1 MKFTATLF
9 SGIFFSSMLSLAQ
22 PKLKLDTFSRTFA
35 APIDM
40 AHDGFTSRV
49 FIAQQNGIIWALDSD
64 GVRLDTFIDLRTK
77 VQSGGEEGL
86 LGFAFHPGYKDNG
99 YFYTYYTKKNTTDN
113 AVFRYK
119 VSANPNRAEKDTEQ
133 LVITLL
139 HPGFTNHNGGCI
151 KFGKDGYLYI
161 AVGDGGG
168 SGDPNGNGQNKNTLP
183 GKILRLDVNNF
194 SQPYSI
200 PSTNPF
206 FAETNV
212 QKEIWAYGLRNPWR
226 FSFDKN
232 TGDLWIAD
240 VGQNNREEVNFQSSA
255 SPGGENY
262 GWRCYE
268 GNAVYS
274 STGCGSAG
282 NYKFPVFDYPHNS
295 STGGFSITGGFIY
308 KGSKYPD
315 LLGYYI
321 FSDYISGNFWMTKKT
336 DTVFT
341 TTQLSTPKQSNV
353 SSFGEDLRGELYAC
367 NLNNGV
373 VYKIRELCSPFQL
386 ILVSKKNPSCADVTD
401 GRIEVNSTG
410 SNGNVTY
417 NWSNGSNGS
426 IITNLSAD
434 KYIVTATDAIGCIRK
449 DSFSLIRPDTIKIH
463 LNSKTNPSCPDV
475 ANGSIQVNGSGGN
488 GIYSYSWSNGITT
501 ATNNNLSNGIY
512 TLILTDSNHCAAT
525 DSFEL
530 VNADTLAQPII
541 HLSNDT
547 LYTADGFTFK
557 WFRNDTLIADA
568 TQSNYK
574 PVRSGLYKVE
584 ITDINGCKAL
594 SDTLTY
600 IITSVIDRNDVPV
613 IFSIYPNPVSETL
626 TLDLHL
632 NSTKP
637 FTLIIINSIGQLVY
651 SEHLQEKDFVKII
664 SMQQFPKGVY
674 QLFMNSEDGQS
685 DCRTFVKE

>member
-1 MKFTATLF
+1 MKFTATLL
-9 SGIFFSSMLSLAQ
+9 SGIFFSSILSFAQ

-40 AHDGFTSRV
+40 AHDGFSSRV
-49 FIAQQNGIIWALDSD
+49 FIAQQNGIIWTLDSN
-64 GVRLDTFIDLRTK
+64 GVKLDTFIDLRTK

-99 YFYTYYTKKNTTDN
+99 YFYTYYTQKNTTDN

-119 VSANPNRAEKDTEQ
+119 VSGNPNRAERDSEQ
-133 LVITLL
+133 LVINLL
-139 HPGFTNHNGGCI
+139 HPAFTNHNGGCV

-161 AVGDGGG
+161 AVGDGGSG
-168 SGDPNGNGQNKNTLP
+168 GDPNGNGQNKNTLL
-183 GKILRLDVNNF
+183 GKILRLDVSDF
-194 SQPYSI
+194 SQPYAI
-200 PSTNPF
+200 PPSNPF

-212 QKEIWAYGLRNPWR
+212 KKEIWAYGLRNPWR
-226 FSFDKN
+226 FSFDKM
-232 TGDLWIAD
+232 TDDLWIAD
-240 VGQNNREEVNFQSSA
+240 VGQGNREEVDFQSAGS
-255 SPGGENY
+255 SGGENY

-274 STGCGSAG
+274 SSGCGSAA

-353 SSFGEDLRGELYAC
+353 SSFGEDIRGELYAC

-373 VYKIRELCSPFQL
+373 VYKIRELCSIFQL
-386 ILVSKKNPSCADVTD
+386 SLASKKNPSCAGLTD

-410 SNGNVTY
+410 SNGSVTY
-417 NWSNGSNGS
+417 TWSNGSNS
-426 IITNLSAD
+426 NVISNLSAD
-434 KYIVTATDAIGCIRK
+434 NYIVTATDAIGCVRK
-449 DSFSLIRPDTIKIH
+449 DSFSLIRPDTLKIH
-463 LNSKTNPSCPDV
+463 LDSKTNPSCPDV
-475 ANGSIQVNGSGGN
+475 ANGLIQVSGSGGN
-488 GIYSYSWSNGITT
+488 GVFSYRWSNGIIT
-501 ATNNNLSNGIY
+501 ADNPNLSNGVY
-512 TLILTDSNHCAAT
+512 TLTLTDSNRCAAT

-530 VNADTLAQPII
+530 VNKDTLDQPVLTVS
-541 HLSNDT
+541 HDT
-547 LYTADGFTFK
+547 LYIAPGFTYK

-568 TQSNYK
+568 TLSYYK
-574 PVRSGLYKVE
+574 LLRSGLYKVE
-584 ITDINGCKAL
+584 ITDVNGCKAL

-600 IITSVIDRNDVPV
+600 ILTSVKNKNAAPG

-626 TLDLHL
+626 TLDMRL
-632 NSTKP
+632 NSAKP
-637 FTLIIINSIGQLVY
+637 STLIIINSIGQLVY
-651 SEHLQEKDFVKII
+651 SEQLQGKDFVKKIPL
-664 SMQQFPKGVY
+664 QQFPKGIY
-674 QLFMNSEDGQS
+674 QLFMNSEGGQTDS
-685 DCRTFVKE
+685 RTFVKE